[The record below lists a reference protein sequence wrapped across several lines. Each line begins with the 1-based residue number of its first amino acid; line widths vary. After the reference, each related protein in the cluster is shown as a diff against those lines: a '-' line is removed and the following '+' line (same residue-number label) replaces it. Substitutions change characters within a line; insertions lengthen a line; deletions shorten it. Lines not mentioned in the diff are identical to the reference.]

1 MATVAQTPQQILA
14 LQGYQPNTQQA
25 IQHSQYLANA
35 LQSLQGSSENI
46 KTPAELGV
54 RLLADAIAQR
64 GLTKANVN
72 LANSVASDRQNLA
85 NGILAGIPDPSASQ
99 GPAMQAMGGGAPP
112 PAAPMPP
119 AATPPAGPGPALANA
134 LDPQGISNGTN
145 PIGVRN
151 NNPGNIR
158 ATNIPWQGK
167 GAPNGGFETF
177 GNPIDGLRAMAR
189 NLETHAKNGATT
201 LGQQIGLWA
210 PPSENNTAAYVA
222 DVAKQTGF
230 DPNKP
235 LNFQDPSV
243 VGPVVGA
250 MVQHENGQNPY
261 SPQQIQQGVGASLGQ
276 PQVVGPRPT
285 IPGNINLANRP
296 TVHNAD
302 GSISTVRSISVG
314 TPQGEALIPT
324 VSEDGRV
331 MSNEEAVQQFQKTG
345 RHLGIFPDEQSATQ
359 YAQGLH
365 NQQSAMYAPQ
375 MGQQQPMPMPQGALP
390 PQMGA
395 QPPQMAPQGVP
406 GPQASQQPQGPQ
418 GVPAGAPVS
427 AQELAFAHQLLNNP
441 QTYNQGLEYAQKLKE
456 RSVTPA
462 ALAPNFYWG
471 PDGQAHSAIQFQ
483 DVAGP
488 EGAISQRGPDNQLHI
503 QADPSLGTVPTGMRL
518 QNGQL
523 VPVRGGQT
531 QTSVAGA
538 GSGFAPGSV
547 IQTDPTGKKT
557 VVQAPQ
563 YGSDQTLQ
571 IRDNALKS
579 DEYKMAR
586 ESMAAF
592 DAMKA
597 NASNGNGMSAYA
609 MRDTFARAI
618 NPGAVARAG
627 TIEAI
632 KQAQGVPE
640 NIKSFFLNLTGE
652 GNMSPEI
659 RQQVLDATLPFVQAN
674 YAPAQALNQSN
685 ADYAGRHGIDPRD
698 VQIPLGSAPVGL
710 TISRPAPAASPMPAR
725 IVPPARLGQK
735 PTEYD
740 PNAVRWH

>member
-1 MATVAQTPQQILA
+1 MAQPAVVNPQQILA

-25 IQHSQYLANA
+25 IQRSQYLADA
-35 LQSLQGSSENI
+35 LQNIQASSENI
-46 KTPAELGV
+46 KTPGELGL
-54 RLLADAIAQR
+54 RLLADAVAQR
-64 GLTKANVN
+64 GLRKSNAD
-72 LANSVASDRQNLA
+72 LAQAVYGDRQNLA
-85 NGILAGIPDPSASQ
+85 NGILAGIPDPSAPQ
-99 GPAMQAMGGGAPP
+99 GPAIPPPMAGGAPP
-112 PAAPMPP
+112 SAPMPP
-119 AATPPAGPGPALANA
+119 GGAPPVGPGPALANA

-158 ATNIPWQGK
+158 ATSIPWQGK

-177 GNPIDGLRAMAR
+177 GNPIDGLRAMAK

-210 PPSENNTAAYVA
+210 PPSENNTPAYVA

-261 SPQQIQQGVGASLGQ
+261 SPQQIQQGVGASLGMAP
-276 PQVVGPRPT
+276 PQ
-285 IPGNINLANRP
+285 
-296 TVHNAD
+296 
-302 GSISTVRSISVG
+302 S
-314 TPQGEALIPT
+314 PQMAAP
-324 VSEDGRV
+324 
-331 MSNEEAVQQFQKTG
+331 Q
-345 RHLGIFPDEQSATQ
+345 
-359 YAQGLH
+359 
-365 NQQSAMYAPQ
+365 APQ
-375 MGQQQPMPMPQGALP
+375 MGQQQPTPMPQGAPP
-390 PQMGA
+390 PQMAA
-395 QPPQMAPQGVP
+395 QPPQMAPQGVA
-406 GPQASQQPQGPQ
+406 GPQAPQQPQGPQ
-418 GVPAGAPVS
+418 GVPTGAPVS
-427 AQELAFAHQLLNNP
+427 AQELAFAHQLLKNP

-471 PDGQAHSAIQFQ
+471 PDDQAHSAIHFQ

-488 EGAISQRGPDNQLHI
+488 ANAYTQRGPDNQIHSTANPGYGSLPEGTQLQGNQVTPI
-503 QADPSLGTVPTGMRL
+503 QGAQS
-518 QNGQL
+518 
-523 VPVRGGQT
+523 
-531 QTSVAGA
+531 QTSVATP
-538 GSGFAPGSV
+538 GSGFAPGTV
-547 IQTDPTGKKT
+547 IQRDPTGKT
-557 VVQAPQ
+557 SVVQAPQ

-640 NIKSFFLNLTGE
+640 NVRSFFLNLTGQ

-674 YAPAQALNQSN
+674 YAPALALNQSN
-685 ADYAGRHGIDPRD
+685 ADYASRHGIDPRD

-710 TISRPAPAASPMPAR
+710 TIPGQPAPQAAPVPAR
-725 IVPPARLGQK
+725 AIPPARPGQK
-735 PTEYD
+735 PAEYD